1 MLCAAPSF
9 AITLVSAMPAARETD
24 VGVEAAA
31 GALAPT
37 LSTLMMRPQ
46 FPRLHARPDQPAE
59 ADRRKQLQVE
69 VFLPDLVGDGLERH
83 RARGAGVVDEDIDP
97 AKILHDLVV
106 GRGNIGSF
114 GDVANVIVNLMPVLG
129 ELLPRRLQ
137 VLRPRARIAT
147 FAPDPAN
154 RRATAS
160 PMPLLPPV
168 TTATR
173 SFIVIS
179 IFFFLLFVFEH
190 D

>member
-1 MLCAAPSF
+1 
-9 AITLVSAMPAARETD
+9 
-24 VGVEAAA
+24 
-31 GALAPT
+31 
-37 LSTLMMRPQ
+37 MMRPQ

-83 RARGAGVVDEDIDP
+83 GARGAGIVDEDVDP

-137 VLRPRARIAT
+137 VLRAARKDRDVRAGPGKPARHREPNALAAAGDDGDAIFHRDFHFLFLRWSVIRKSGHRFSEKIMLKQKDRAR
-147 FAPDPAN
+147 
-154 RRATAS
+154 
-160 PMPLLPPV
+160 
-168 TTATR
+168 
-173 SFIVIS
+173 
-179 IFFFLLFVFEH
+179 
-190 D
+190 